1 MAEQSPAVLLD
12 DGVTRDEATAGAEF
26 SRPPATDL
34 VLLGVA
40 VLAIAT
46 SAPLIAATAVPA
58 IAIAFWRSLLGSAAT
73 LPWAWFRH
81 RQEIRSLSRDE
92 VRWTVVAGVLL
103 ALHFAAWLPS
113 LRFTSVASSTALVS
127 LQPVW
132 AALLA
137 RRQGACI
144 PRSAWIGIAISLVG
158 VLVLTG
164 IDVSRD
170 PRHLIGD
177 ALALVG
183 GMLSAAYV
191 TAGERVRR
199 TVSTPTY
206 TSIAYGVSA
215 AALLPLCLVLG
226 QSLRGYTASE
236 WVTILALTA
245 GAQLLGHTLIN
256 RVLRT
261 TSATVTSLAILLEMP
276 GATVIAALWL
286 GQVPPASIVPAVV
299 LIFAGLVLVIR
310 AGDPRTPTE
319 SPPV

>member
-1 MAEQSPAVLLD
+1 LDVRVSPAVEETNAI
-12 DGVTRDEATAGAEF
+12 G
-26 SRPPATDL
+26 RPPTSDL
-34 VLLGVA
+34 LLLGVA

-46 SAPLIAATAVPA
+46 SAPLIAASSVAPLA
-58 IAIAFWRSLLGSAAT
+58 LAFWRSLLGSAAT

-81 RQEIRSLSRDE
+81 RQEMRSLSRYE
-92 VRWTVVAGVLL
+92 MRWTAIAGLLL

-113 LRFTSVASSTALVS
+113 LQFTSVASSTALVS

-137 RRQGACI
+137 RRQGAYV
-144 PRSAWIGIAISLVG
+144 PRVAWIGIVIALLG
-158 VLVLTG
+158 VVVLTG
-164 IDVSRD
+164 IDVSLD
-170 PRHLIGD
+170 PRHLVGD
-177 ALALVG
+177 LLALVG

-206 TSIAYGVSA
+206 TSMAYGVSA
-215 AALLPLCLVLG
+215 VLLLPLCLVLG
-226 QSLRGYTASE
+226 QGLWGYSTSE
-236 WVTILALTA
+236 WATVVALTV
-245 GAQLLGHTLIN
+245 GAQLLGHTLIA

-276 GATVIAALWL
+276 GATIIAAIWL
-286 GQVPPASIVPAVV
+286 GQVPPPAIVPAIV
-299 LIFAGLVLVIR
+299 LLFAGLVLVIR
-310 AGDPRTPTE
+310 SGDPRVPSE

>member
-1 MAEQSPAVLLD
+1 MSQGD
-12 DGVTRDEATAGAEF
+12 VTVTNAIT
-26 SRPPATDL
+26 RPPATDL
-34 VLLGVA
+34 VLLGIA

-46 SAPLIAATAVPA
+46 SAPLIAATTVAP
-58 IAIAFWRSLLGSAAT
+58 IAIAFWRSVLGSAVT

-81 RQEIRSLSRDE
+81 RAEMRSLSRDE
-92 VRWTVVAGVLL
+92 VRWIVVAGVLL

-132 AALLA
+132 AALIA
-137 RRQGACI
+137 RHRGAHV
-144 PRSAWIGIAISLVG
+144 PRSAWVGIVVALVG

-164 IDVSRD
+164 VDVSAD

-191 TAGERVRR
+191 TAGEHVRR

-206 TSIAYGVSA
+206 TSIAYAVA
-215 AALLPLCLVLG
+215 AVILLPLCLLLSQPVW
-226 QSLRGYTASE
+226 GYTSTE
-236 WVTILALTA
+236 WTTILALTA

-256 RVLRT
+256 RVLST

-276 GATVIAALWL
+276 GATLIAAVWL
-286 GQVPPASIVPAVV
+286 GQMPPLSIVPAVA

-310 AGDPRTPTE
+310 AGDPRIPME
-319 SPPV
+319 WPPV

>member
-1 MAEQSPAVLLD
+1 MSQGD
-12 DGVTRDEATAGAEF
+12 VTVTNAIT
-26 SRPPATDL
+26 RPPATDL
-34 VLLGVA
+34 VLLGIA

-46 SAPLIAATAVPA
+46 SAPLIAATTVAP
-58 IAIAFWRSLLGSAAT
+58 IAIAFWRSVLGSAVT

-81 RQEIRSLSRDE
+81 RAEMRSLSRDE
-92 VRWTVVAGVLL
+92 VRWIVVAGVLL

-113 LRFTSVASSTALVS
+113 LLFTSVASSTALVS

-132 AALLA
+132 AALIA
-137 RRQGACI
+137 RHRGAHV
-144 PRSAWIGIAISLVG
+144 PRSAWVGIVVALVG

-164 IDVSRD
+164 VDVSAD

-191 TAGERVRR
+191 TAGEHVRR

-206 TSIAYGVSA
+206 TSIAYAVA
-215 AALLPLCLVLG
+215 AVILLPLCLLLSQPVW
-226 QSLRGYTASE
+226 GYTSTE
-236 WVTILALTA
+236 WTTILALTA

-256 RVLRT
+256 RVLST
-261 TSATVTSLAILLEMP
+261 TSATVTSLAILFEMP
-276 GATVIAALWL
+276 GATLIAAVWL
-286 GQVPPASIVPAVV
+286 GQMPPLSIVPAVA

-310 AGDPRTPTE
+310 AGDPRIPME
-319 SPPV
+319 WPPV

>member
-1 MAEQSPAVLLD
+1 MSRADASTTNAI
-12 DGVTRDEATAGAEF
+12 G
-26 SRPPATDL
+26 RPPTVDL

-40 VLAIAT
+40 VAAIAT
-46 SAPLIAATAVPA
+46 SAPLIAATAGAPLA
-58 IAIAFWRSLLGSAAT
+58 ISFWRSLLGSAVT

-81 RQEIRSLSRDE
+81 GSEMRSLSRYE
-92 VRWTVVAGVLL
+92 LRWTVTAGVLL

-113 LRFTSVASSTALVS
+113 LRFTTVASSTALVS

-137 RRQGACI
+137 RRQGAYV

-164 IDVSRD
+164 IDVSVS
-170 PRHLIGD
+170 PRHLVGD
-177 ALALVG
+177 LLALVG

-206 TSIAYGVSA
+206 TSLAYGVSA
-215 AALLPLCLVLG
+215 GVLLPLCLVFG
-226 QSLRGYTASE
+226 QSLSGYSASE
-236 WVTILALTA
+236 WATILALTA

-276 GATVIAALWL
+276 GATIIAAIWL
-286 GQVPPASIVPAVV
+286 GQVPPASIVPAVA

>member
-1 MAEQSPAVLLD
+1 M
-12 DGVTRDEATAGAEF
+12 TRGGEAQANAIG
-26 SRPPATDL
+26 RPPTSDV

-46 SAPLIAATAVPA
+46 SAPLIAATSVAPLA
-58 IAIAFWRSLLGSAAT
+58 LSFWRSLLGSAAT

-81 RQEIRSLSRDE
+81 REEMRSLSRYE
-92 VRWTVVAGVLL
+92 LRWTVIAGLLL

-137 RRQGACI
+137 RRQGAYI
-144 PRSAWIGIAISLVG
+144 PRVAWVGIAVALVG

-164 IDVSRD
+164 IDVSLD
-170 PRHLIGD
+170 PRHLVGD
-177 ALALVG
+177 VLALVG

-206 TSIAYGVSA
+206 TSMAYGVSA
-215 AALLPLCLVLG
+215 VALLPLCLLLG
-226 QSLRGYTASE
+226 QPLVGYTAPQ
-236 WVTILALTA
+236 WATVLALTA
-245 GAQLLGHTLIN
+245 GAQLLGHSLIN

-261 TSATVTSLAILLEMP
+261 TSATVTSLAILFEMP
-276 GATVIAALWL
+276 GATIIAAVWL
-286 GQVPPASIVPAVV
+286 GQVPPASIIPAVV

>member
-1 MAEQSPAVLLD
+1 MSQGD
-12 DGVTRDEATAGAEF
+12 VTVTNAIT
-26 SRPPATDL
+26 RPPATDL
-34 VLLGVA
+34 VLLGIA

-46 SAPLIAATAVPA
+46 SAPLIAATTVAP
-58 IAIAFWRSLLGSAAT
+58 IAIAFWRSVLGSAVT

-81 RQEIRSLSRDE
+81 RAEMRSLSRDE
-92 VRWTVVAGVLL
+92 VRWIVVAGVLL

-132 AALLA
+132 AALIA
-137 RRQGACI
+137 RHRGAHV
-144 PRSAWIGIAISLVG
+144 PRSAWVGIVVALVG

-164 IDVSRD
+164 VDVSAD

-191 TAGERVRR
+191 TAGEHVRR

-206 TSIAYGVSA
+206 TSIAYAVA
-215 AALLPLCLVLG
+215 AVILLPLCLLLSQPVW
-226 QSLRGYTASE
+226 GYTSTE
-236 WVTILALTA
+236 WTTILALTA

-256 RVLRT
+256 RVLST
-261 TSATVTSLAILLEMP
+261 TSATVTSLAILFEMP
-276 GATVIAALWL
+276 GATLIAAVWL
-286 GQVPPASIVPAVV
+286 GQMPPLSIVPAVA

-310 AGDPRTPTE
+310 AGDPRIPME
-319 SPPV
+319 WPPV

>member
-1 MAEQSPAVLLD
+1 MSQGD
-12 DGVTRDEATAGAEF
+12 VTVTNAIT
-26 SRPPATDL
+26 RPPATDL
-34 VLLGVA
+34 VLLGIA

-46 SAPLIAATAVPA
+46 SAPLIAATTVAP
-58 IAIAFWRSLLGSAAT
+58 IAIAFWRSVLGSAVT

-81 RQEIRSLSRDE
+81 RAEMRSLSRDE
-92 VRWTVVAGVLL
+92 VRWIVVAGVLL

-127 LQPVW
+127 LQPGW
-132 AALLA
+132 AALIA
-137 RRQGACI
+137 RHRGAHV
-144 PRSAWIGIAISLVG
+144 PRSAWVGIVVALVG

-164 IDVSRD
+164 VDVSAD

-191 TAGERVRR
+191 TAGEHVRR

-206 TSIAYGVSA
+206 TSIAYAVA
-215 AALLPLCLVLG
+215 AVILLPLCLLLSQPVW
-226 QSLRGYTASE
+226 GYTSTE
-236 WVTILALTA
+236 WTTILALTA

-256 RVLRT
+256 RVLST
-261 TSATVTSLAILLEMP
+261 TSATVTSLAILFEMP
-276 GATVIAALWL
+276 GATLIAAVWL
-286 GQVPPASIVPAVV
+286 GQMPPLSIVPAVA

-310 AGDPRTPTE
+310 AGDPRIPME
-319 SPPV
+319 WPPV